1 MTMRR
6 RWKVAGAAVLLFG
19 VAMCYLPTGLRQEGG
34 GWYTHYSSG
43 WSMDSRGHT
52 TLYRRGPLGTH
63 MRVDEDVYVIR
74 FYPPDCL
81 LYEPHREVGR
91 IFAGCGFHAPVPVA
105 FFPPW
110 RMRGGYEADSTGLRR
125 IDTVRVVNGQ
135 AVAKVVHIPLDA
147 IRKAAESTVPLHPG
161 WSLTSPR
168 DDAVVPVVREERV
181 DVRARRRGGVTP
193 LMDAVIDGQRD
204 VVDALLRAGADVD
217 ARDSL
222 QSTAL
227 LMAVFTFDADT
238 AIVRRL
244 LDAGANPN
252 VVDRT
257 GTTPLLRAA
266 IAKDT
271 AVFRVLVA
279 KGADPCSKDENG
291 KTVLDYAGVEFPV
304 LQRMATAAF
313 QRCRAASR

>member
-1 MTMRR
+1 
-6 RWKVAGAAVLLFG
+6 
-19 VAMCYLPTGLRQEGG
+19 
-34 GWYTHYSSG
+34 
-43 WSMDSRGHT
+43 
-52 TLYRRGPLGTH
+52 
-63 MRVDEDVYVIR
+63 
-74 FYPPDCL
+74 
-81 LYEPHREVGR
+81 
-91 IFAGCGFHAPVPVA
+91 
-105 FFPPW
+105 
-110 RMRGGYEADSTGLRR
+110 
-125 IDTVRVVNGQ
+125 
-135 AVAKVVHIPLDA
+135 
-147 IRKAAESTVPLHPG
+147 
-161 WSLTSPR
+161 
-168 DDAVVPVVREERV
+168 
-181 DVRARRRGGVTP
+181 
-193 LMDAVIDGQRD
+193 
-204 VVDALLRAGADVD
+204 
-217 ARDSL
+217 
-222 QSTAL
+222 
-227 LMAVFTFDADT
+227 MAVFTFDADT